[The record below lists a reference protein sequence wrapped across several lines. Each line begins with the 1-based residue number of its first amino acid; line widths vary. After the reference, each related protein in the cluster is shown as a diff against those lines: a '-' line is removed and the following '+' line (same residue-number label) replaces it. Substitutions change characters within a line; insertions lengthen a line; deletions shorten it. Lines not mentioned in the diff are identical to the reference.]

1 MNEKVLKCLYDIKI
15 AIDEFIFSLKQ
26 VPKTWKVILPTHLP
40 KLKST
45 IEKLIG

>member
-15 AIDEFIFSLKQ
+15 AIDEIYLFFETG
-26 VPKTWKVILPTHLP
+26 PKDLEGYTPTHLP

-45 IEKLIG
+45 IEKFIG